1 MASLNNAPE
10 QANLAF
16 SGWTITRVRRVIVV
30 ALREGQ
36 QLSTNM
42 TELNDHQLF
51 ALWSAACAERVL
63 HLFEAAAPGDERP
76 GKAIEAARAWAR
88 GDLKM
93 TDARKMAFASH
104 AAARETNVESA
115 CLAARAAGHAAATA
129 HVAKHSPHAAAYA
142 IKAIAAQCSES
153 KHEKLLDVEREW
165 QLLQLPEHLR
175 QSLESA

>member
-1 MASLNNAPE
+1 M
-10 QANLAF
+10 QK
-16 SGWTITRVRRVIVV
+16 GR
-30 ALREGQ
+30 
-36 QLSTNM
+36 QLGTNM
-42 TELNDHQLF
+42 IELNDHQLL

-63 HLFEAAAPGDERP
+63 SLFEAAAPGDERP
-76 GKAIEAARAWAR
+76 RKAIEAARAWVR

-93 TDARKMAFASH
+93 SEARKIAFASH
-104 AAARETNVESA
+104 AAARETHIESA

-142 IKAIAAQCSES
+142 IKAIAEQCSES

-175 QSLESA
+175 